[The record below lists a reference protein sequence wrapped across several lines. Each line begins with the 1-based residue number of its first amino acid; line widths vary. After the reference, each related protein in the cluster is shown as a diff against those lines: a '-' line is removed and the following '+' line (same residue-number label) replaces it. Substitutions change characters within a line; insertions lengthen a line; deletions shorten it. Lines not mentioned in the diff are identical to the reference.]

1 MTERISAMKTLLKNV
16 QYLDSDTGKRRE
28 GHMVMENEK
37 ITGFTQVPISDPD
50 QLIDGKGYWVFPGFI
65 DLHVHFREPGGEKKE
80 TLESGAE
87 AAVAG
92 GYTTV
97 VCMPNTAPVLDNREI
112 LERMIEKA
120 DRLCCN
126 ILFMG
131 AITRG
136 LSGHELV
143 KFSEYDHPSIVG
155 VTDDGRPVMNARLMK
170 EALVE
175 GRKHGL
181 IVADHCEEE
190 SLMYDRSV
198 NQGVVSAQLGLTG
211 VPPLAEELMVQ
222 RNIYLAL
229 ITGCTVHIQ
238 HVSTAGS
245 VELIRRAKSKGIPVT
260 AEATPHHFSL
270 TESAVLTRG
279 AQAKMSPPLR
289 TGEDMLS
296 IQQALADG
304 TIDCIATDHA
314 PHAAEDKTGDLIT
327 SANGV
332 IGLETAFGA
341 AVTHL
346 LDSGAMKLPRL
357 IECLSTRPAGILG
370 LTGKG
375 SLKPGSDADVAL
387 VDLRRRWTVSQTD
400 LRSKSSNTPFEGL
413 ALRGKVV
420 KTLVN
425 GVVCYQQL

>member
-1 MTERISAMKTLLKNV
+1 MKTLLKNI
-16 QYLDSDTGKRRE
+16 QYLDPDTGKRRK
-28 GHMVMENEK
+28 GHLVMENGK
-37 ITGFTQVPISDPD
+37 IAGFTQTAISDPD

-65 DLHVHFREPGGEKKE
+65 DLHVHFREPGGENKE
-80 TLESGAE
+80 TLESGAA

-97 VCMPNTAPVLDNREI
+97 VCMPNTSPVLDNREI

-126 ILFMG
+126 VLFMG
-131 AITRG
+131 GITHG
-136 LSGHELV
+136 LSGQELV
-143 KFSEYDHPSIVG
+143 NFSDYDHPSIVG
-155 VTDDGRPVMNARLMK
+155 VTDDGRPLMNARLMM
-170 EALVE
+170 EALLE
-175 GRKHGL
+175 GRKYGL

-198 NQGVVSAQLGLTG
+198 NRGAVSAQLGLAG
-211 VPPLAEELMVQ
+211 VPALAEELMVQ
-222 RNIYLAL
+222 RNIYLASV
-229 ITGCTVHIQ
+229 TGGTVHIQ

-245 VELIRRAKSKGIPVT
+245 VELIRQAKANGISVT

-270 TESAVLTRG
+270 TESAVLTHG
-279 AQAKMSPPLR
+279 VQAKMSPPLR
-289 TGEDMLS
+289 TAHDMMA

-314 PHAAEDKTGDLIT
+314 PHATEDKTGDLIT
-327 SANGV
+327 AANGI

-346 LDSGAMKLPRL
+346 LDSGVMKLPRL
-357 IECLSTRPAGILG
+357 IECLSTQPAGMLG
-370 LTGKG
+370 LAGKG

-387 VDLRRRWTVSQTD
+387 VDLRRRWTVSQAD
-400 LRSKSSNTPFEGL
+400 FRSKSSNTPFEGL

-425 GVVCYQQL
+425 GVVCYEQL

>member
-1 MTERISAMKTLLKNV
+1 MKTLLKNI
-16 QYLDSDTGKRRE
+16 QYLDPDTRKHRK
-28 GHMVMENEK
+28 GHLVMENRK
-37 ITGFTQVPISDPD
+37 IAGFTQVAISDPD
-50 QLIDGKGYWVFPGFI
+50 ELIDGQGYWVFPGFI

-97 VCMPNTAPVLDNREI
+97 VCMPNTSPVLDHREI

-120 DRLCCN
+120 NRLCCN
-126 ILFMG
+126 IRFMG
-131 AITRG
+131 GITRG
-136 LSGHELV
+136 LSGRELV
-143 KFSEYDHPSIVG
+143 DFGDYDHPSIVG
-155 VTDDGRPVMNARLMK
+155 VTDDGRPVMNARLMM
-170 EALVE
+170 EALLE

-198 NQGVVSAQLGLTG
+198 NQGAVSAQLGLAG
-211 VPPLAEELMVQ
+211 VPALAEELMVQ
-222 RNIYLAL
+222 RNIYLASV
-229 ITGCTVHIQ
+229 TGCNVHIQ

-245 VELIRRAKSKGIPVT
+245 VELIRQAKANGISVT

-270 TESAVLTRG
+270 TESAVLTHG
-279 AQAKMSPPLR
+279 SQAKMSPPLR
-289 TGEDMLS
+289 TAQDMKS

-327 SANGV
+327 SANGI

-357 IECLSTRPAGILG
+357 IECLSTRPAGMLG
-370 LTGKG
+370 LSGKG
-375 SLKPGSDADVAL
+375 SLKPGSDADVTL

-400 LRSKSSNTPFEGL
+400 FRSKSTNTPFEGL
-413 ALRGKVV
+413 TLRGKVT

-425 GVVCYQQL
+425 GVVCYEQL